1 MKKNKITGEK
11 YDIIQSFNYAI
22 DGIFEAI
29 RSERHMKFH
38 GFVTVI
44 AIMVCVFSDITRY
57 EMLAL
62 GLCIT
67 LVWLAELVN
76 SAIEA
81 VVDMVT
87 EEYHPLAKKA
97 KDIAAGAVLVTGL
110 NALFVGYIIFS
121 RRMAFYMNN
130 LFFNLRSSFQNTL
143 MLILIIV
150 VVLVI
155 LIKSYYKKGSYLR
168 GGLPS
173 GHSAL
178 GASAFTAIAFLTHDS
193 KVFFLALILLVLV
206 MQSRVEG
213 KIHTVKET
221 ILGAILGSGVT
232 YIALKIVGF

>member
-1 MKKNKITGEK
+1 MKKNKVTGEE
-11 YDIIQSFNYAI
+11 YDVIQSFNYAI

-38 GFVTVI
+38 AFITVV
-44 AIMVCVFSDITRY
+44 AIMVCIFSDITSGQ
-57 EMLAL
+57 MLSL

-67 LVWLAELVN
+67 LVWLAELLN

-87 EEYHPLAKKA
+87 EEYHPLAKRA

-110 NALFVGYIIFS
+110 NAIFVGYVIFS
-121 RRMAFYMNN
+121 NRVGLYIHN
-130 LFFNLRSSFQNTL
+130 FFIVLRSSFQNSVA
-143 MLILIIV
+143 LILVLII
-150 VVLVI
+150 VLVI
-155 LIKSYYKKGSYLR
+155 LIKSYYKRGSYLR

-178 GASAFTAIAFLTHDS
+178 GAAAFTAITFLTHDS

-206 MQSRVEG
+206 LQSRVEG
-213 KIHTVKET
+213 KIHTLKEAL
-221 ILGAILGSGVT
+221 LGAILGAGVT
-232 YIALKIVGF
+232 YIILKIIGF